1 MIRRIVADSSCDLQR
16 FPGADFISVP
26 MKIISAQQEYV
37 DNAQLDVAK
46 MAESL
51 RQYKG
56 PSSTACPNAS
66 DWESAFA
73 GADEVFALTITS
85 ALSGSCNAAQ
95 CAKAHYESIHP
106 DCRIH
111 VIDTLSTG
119 PEMLLLI
126 EQLYSMLQAQMRF
139 DDICREIAVYSQKT
153 HLLFLLSS
161 VKNLSRNGRISR
173 LGAEAVGLL
182 GLRLCGQASG
192 QGTLE
197 LLGKCRGQAAG
208 LRRIL
213 RQMEALGWS
222 GGKVRIS
229 HCLAQDVA
237 VELEGMLKTQFPE
250 ADIQLRPAGALCSF
264 YAEIGGLMVGF
275 ET

>member
-26 MKIISAQQEYV
+26 MKIITAQQEYV

-56 PSSTACPNAS
+56 HSSTACPNAS

-85 ALSGSCNAAQ
+85 ALSGSCNATQ

-126 EQLYSMLQAQMRF
+126 EQLYSMLQAQMCF

-161 VKNLSRNGRISR
+161 VKNLSAMGGS
-173 LGAEAVGLL
+173 
-182 GLRLCGQASG
+182 
-192 QGTLE
+192 
-197 LLGKCRGQAAG
+197 AG
-208 LRRIL
+208 WERRPL
-213 RQMEALGWS
+213 
-222 GGKVRIS
+222 V
-229 HCLAQDVA
+229 CLAFGSVD
-237 VELEGMLKTQFPE
+237 
-250 ADIQLRPAGALCSF
+250 RPADRGLWNCWENAGDRPPVFGAFSVEWKHWAGPAARCGSLTVWLRTSPWSWKEC
-264 YAEIGGLMVGF
+264 
-275 ET
+275 